1 MSKLPTV
8 TIIHAPTRE
17 EWADIAGC
25 IWIGALEGG
34 SNHWIAYI
42 HTGGHDLKTG
52 SDVVDNNFEIVIH
65 NEYESSWDDDDETET
80 HRVKAFDVIL
90 DGITLLDGKRQV
102 QVFEDIGQLDA
113 YDYDL
118 IIQLGVFGKEVY
130 C

>member
-34 SNHWIAYI
+34 SNHWIEGI
-42 HTGGHDLKTG
+42 HTKGNDLKSG
-52 SDVVDNNFEIVIH
+52 YEIVDKNFEVVIH
-65 NEYESSWDDDDETET
+65 VEDYEPVRWY
-80 HRVKAFDVIL
+80 RNAFDVIL
-90 DGITLLDGKRQV
+90 DGITLLDCKRQV

-118 IIQLGVFGKEVY
+118 IIQLGVFGKEVF

>member
-34 SNHWIAYI
+34 SNHWIEGI
-42 HTGGHDLKTG
+42 HTNGNDLKSG
-52 SDVVDNNFEIVIH
+52 YEIVDKNFEVVIH
-65 NEYESSWDDDDETET
+65 VEDYEPVRWY
-80 HRVKAFDVIL
+80 RNAFDVII

-118 IIQLGVFGKEVY
+118 IIQLGTFGKEVF

>member
-34 SNHWIAYI
+34 SNHWIEGI
-42 HTGGHDLKTG
+42 HTNGNDLKSG
-52 SDVVDNNFEIVIH
+52 YEIVDKNFEVVIH
-65 NEYESSWDDDDETET
+65 VEDYEPVRWY
-80 HRVKAFDVIL
+80 RNAFDVIL

-118 IIQLGVFGKEVY
+118 IIQLGVFGKEVF

>member
-34 SNHWIAYI
+34 SNHWIEGI
-42 HTGGHDLKTG
+42 HTNGNDLKSG
-52 SDVVDNNFEIVIH
+52 YEIVDKNFEVVIH
-65 NEYESSWDDDDETET
+65 VEDYEPVRWY
-80 HRVKAFDVIL
+80 RNAFDVIL
-90 DGITLLDGKRQV
+90 DGITLLDDHRRGL
-102 QVFEDIGQLDA
+102 VFSDLGQLDA

-118 IIQLGVFGKEVY
+118 IIQLGTFGKEVF

>member
-17 EWADIAGC
+17 EWGDIAGC

-34 SNHWIAYI
+34 SNHWIEGI
-42 HTGGHDLKTG
+42 HTKGNDLKSG
-52 SDVVDNNFEIVIH
+52 YEIVDKNFEVVIH
-65 NEYESSWDDDDETET
+65 VEDYEPVRWY
-80 HRVKAFDVIL
+80 RNAFDVIL

-118 IIQLGVFGKEVY
+118 IIQLGVFGKEVF

>member
-34 SNHWIAYI
+34 SNHWIEGI
-42 HTGGHDLKTG
+42 HTKGNDLKSG
-52 SDVVDNNFEIVIH
+52 YEIVDKNFEVVIH
-65 NEYESSWDDDDETET
+65 VEDYEPVRWY
-80 HRVKAFDVIL
+80 RNAFDVIL

-118 IIQLGVFGKEVY
+118 IIQLGVFGKEVF

>member
-1 MSKLPTV
+1 MTEQKKMPTV

-34 SNHWIAYI
+34 SNHWIEGI
-42 HTGGHDLKTG
+42 HTKGNDLKSG
-52 SDVVDNNFEIVIH
+52 YEIVDKNFEVVIH
-65 NEYESSWDDDDETET
+65 VEDYEPVRWY
-80 HRVKAFDVIL
+80 RNAFDVIL

-118 IIQLGVFGKEVY
+118 IIQLGTFGKEVF

>member
-1 MSKLPTV
+1 MTEQKKMPTV

-34 SNHWIAYI
+34 SNHWIEGI
-42 HTGGHDLKTG
+42 HTNGNDLKSG
-52 SDVVDNNFEIVIH
+52 YEIVDKNFEVVIH
-65 NEYESSWDDDDETET
+65 VEDYEPVRWY
-80 HRVKAFDVIL
+80 RNAFDVIL

-118 IIQLGVFGKEVY
+118 IIQLGTFGKEVF

>member
-1 MSKLPTV
+1 MTEQKKMPTV

-34 SNHWIAYI
+34 SNHWIEGI
-42 HTGGHDLKTG
+42 HTNGNDLKSG
-52 SDVVDNNFEIVIH
+52 LEIVDKNFEVVIH
-65 NEYESSWDDDDETET
+65 VEDYEPVRWY
-80 HRVKAFDVIL
+80 RNAFDVII

-118 IIQLGVFGKEVY
+118 IIQLGVFGKEVF

>member
-34 SNHWIAYI
+34 SNHWIEGI
-42 HTGGHDLKTG
+42 HTKGNDLKSG
-52 SDVVDNNFEIVIH
+52 YEIVDKNFEVVIH
-65 NEYESSWDDDDETET
+65 VEDYEPVRWY
-80 HRVKAFDVIL
+80 RNAFDVIL

-118 IIQLGVFGKEVY
+118 IIQLGTFGKEVF

>member
-34 SNHWIAYI
+34 SNHWIEGI
-42 HTGGHDLKTG
+42 HTKGNDLKSG
-52 SDVVDNNFEIVIH
+52 YEIVDKNFEVVIH
-65 NEYESSWDDDDETET
+65 VEDYEPVRWY
-80 HRVKAFDVIL
+80 RNAFDVIL

>member
-1 MSKLPTV
+1 MTEQKKMPTV

-34 SNHWIAYI
+34 SNHWIEGI
-42 HTGGHDLKTG
+42 HTKGNDLKSG
-52 SDVVDNNFEIVIH
+52 YEIVDKNFEVVIH
-65 NEYESSWDDDDETET
+65 VEDYEPVRWY
-80 HRVKAFDVIL
+80 RNAFDVIL

-118 IIQLGVFGKEVY
+118 IIQLGVFGKEVF

>member
-34 SNHWIAYI
+34 SNHWIEGI
-42 HTGGHDLKTG
+42 HTNGNDLKSG
-52 SDVVDNNFEIVIH
+52 YEIVDKNFEVVIH
-65 NEYESSWDDDDETET
+65 VEDYEPVRWY
-80 HRVKAFDVIL
+80 RNAFDVIL

-113 YDYDL
+113 YDYDY
-118 IIQLGVFGKEVY
+118 IIQLGVFGKEVF

>member
-1 MSKLPTV
+1 MTEQKKMPTV

-34 SNHWIAYI
+34 SNHWIEGI
-42 HTGGHDLKTG
+42 HTNGNDLKSG
-52 SDVVDNNFEIVIH
+52 YEIVDKNFEVVIH
-65 NEYESSWDDDDETET
+65 VEDYEPVRWY
-80 HRVKAFDVIL
+80 RNAFDVII

-118 IIQLGVFGKEVY
+118 IIQLGVFGKEVF

>member
-34 SNHWIAYI
+34 SNHWIEGI
-42 HTGGHDLKTG
+42 HTNGNDLKSG
-52 SDVVDNNFEIVIH
+52 NEIVDKNFEVVIH
-65 NEYESSWDDDDETET
+65 VEDYEPVRWY
-80 HRVKAFDVIL
+80 RNAFDVII

-118 IIQLGVFGKEVY
+118 IIQLGTFGKEVF

>member
-34 SNHWIAYI
+34 SNHWIEGI
-42 HTGGHDLKTG
+42 HTNGNDLKSG
-52 SDVVDNNFEIVIH
+52 YEIVDKNFEVVIH
-65 NEYESSWDDDDETET
+65 VEDYEPVRWY
-80 HRVKAFDVIL
+80 RNAFDVIL

-102 QVFEDIGQLDA
+102 QVFDDIGQLDA

-118 IIQLGVFGKEVY
+118 IIQLGTFGKEVF

>member
-34 SNHWIAYI
+34 SNHWIEGI
-42 HTGGHDLKTG
+42 HTNGNDLKSG
-52 SDVVDNNFEIVIH
+52 YEIVDKNFEVVIH
-65 NEYESSWDDDDETET
+65 VEDYEPVRWY
-80 HRVKAFDVIL
+80 RNAFDVIL
-90 DGITLLDGKRQV
+90 DGITLLDGKRQA

-118 IIQLGVFGKEVY
+118 IIQLGTFGKEVF

>member
-34 SNHWIAYI
+34 SNHWIEGI
-42 HTGGHDLKTG
+42 HTNGNDLKSG
-52 SDVVDNNFEIVIH
+52 YEIVDKNFEVVIH
-65 NEYESSWDDDDETET
+65 VEDYEPVRWY
-80 HRVKAFDVIL
+80 RNAFDVIL

-118 IIQLGVFGKEVY
+118 IIQLGTFGKEVF

>member
-1 MSKLPTV
+1 MTEQKKMPTV

-34 SNHWIAYI
+34 SNHWIEGI
-42 HTGGHDLKTG
+42 HTNGNDLKSG
-52 SDVVDNNFEIVIH
+52 YEIVDKNFEVVIH
-65 NEYESSWDDDDETET
+65 VEDYEPVRWY
-80 HRVKAFDVIL
+80 RNAFDVIL

-118 IIQLGVFGKEVY
+118 IIQLGVFGKEVF